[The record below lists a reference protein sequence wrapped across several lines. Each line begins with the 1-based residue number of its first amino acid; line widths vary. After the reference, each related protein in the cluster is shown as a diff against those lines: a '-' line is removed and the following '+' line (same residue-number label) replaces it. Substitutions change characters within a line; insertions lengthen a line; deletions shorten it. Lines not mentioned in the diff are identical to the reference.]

1 MLDLKAIRRDPDPV
15 RAALARRRDGR
26 AVARR
31 QLSARVEQ
39 RSVKVESD

>member
-1 MLDLKAIRRDPDPV
+1 MSVAATVSSECDG
-15 RAALARRRDGR
+15 RAALARRSDGR

-39 RSVKVESD
+39 RSVKVERD